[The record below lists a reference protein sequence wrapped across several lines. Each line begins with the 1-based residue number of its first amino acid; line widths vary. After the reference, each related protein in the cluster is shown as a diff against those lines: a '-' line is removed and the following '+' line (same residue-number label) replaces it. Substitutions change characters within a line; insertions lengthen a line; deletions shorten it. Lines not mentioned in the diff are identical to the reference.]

1 MKFKFRV
8 YYSTPFDDEPVG
20 YKLVNARTA
29 DEAVEK
35 FQRKNPYYIAKY
47 AI

>member
-1 MKFKFRV
+1 MRYKFRV
-8 YYSTPFDDEPVG
+8 YYATPFDDEIVG

-29 DEAVEK
+29 AEAVEK
-35 FQRKNPYYIAKY
+35 FQSKNPYYIAKY